1 MGIPGL
7 KLKLTLQQKALA
19 FIFAVVIGTSAITAY
34 SSYMATHMVIENCKE
49 GDLRTAATL
58 IQNDMQEQS
67 NKSLARAT
75 MVARMPVVINSMR
88 TQSREPLV
96 DALVPMF
103 LILREKYGVREG
115 QFHLAPATSFLRIY
129 DVKAGHGEDLS
140 GFREM
145 VLMANK
151 NKLPYSGVEIGR
163 RGLSI
168 RGIDVITDGTDY
180 FGSVE
185 IGMDF
190 GAIINNVKKNAGFE
204 AGVFVDDKKMS
215 EIATLIPKPDA
226 ERIIGGYRNTES
238 TDWNMIRTV
247 VTPDFLRSVT
257 DVTTRQQ
264 TIGGVDY
271 GFVAVPLL
279 DFKGTKIGS
288 VVAVRNFSE
297 FATQN
302 MWALVRSISL
312 AFIQGLILCG
322 VMLILINS
330 LFIHPEKENA
340 EKRRQ
345 AASSK
350 DVDAGLIPGQGGD
363 ADD

>member
-1 MGIPGL
+1 
-7 KLKLTLQQKALA
+7 
-19 FIFAVVIGTSAITAY
+19 
-34 SSYMATHMVIENCKE
+34 
-49 GDLRTAATL
+49 
-58 IQNDMQEQS
+58 
-67 NKSLARAT
+67 
-75 MVARMPVVINSMR
+75 
-88 TQSREPLV
+88 
-96 DALVPMF
+96 
-103 LILREKYGVREG
+103 
-115 QFHLAPATSFLRIY
+115 
-129 DVKAGHGEDLS
+129 
-140 GFREM
+140 
-145 VLMANK
+145 
-151 NKLPYSGVEIGR
+151 
-163 RGLSI
+163 
-168 RGIDVITDGTDY
+168 
-180 FGSVE
+180 
-185 IGMDF
+185 
-190 GAIINNVKKNAGFE
+190 
-204 AGVFVDDKKMS
+204 MS

-345 AASSK
+345 AALNK
-350 DVDAGLIPGQGGD
+350 DVDTGLIPGQSGD